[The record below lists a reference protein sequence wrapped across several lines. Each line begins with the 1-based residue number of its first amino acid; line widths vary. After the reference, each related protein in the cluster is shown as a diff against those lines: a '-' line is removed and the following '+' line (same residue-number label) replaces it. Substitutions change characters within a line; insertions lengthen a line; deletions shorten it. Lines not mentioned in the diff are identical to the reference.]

1 MYTNENRTKQERIE
15 YQCEFVYHRLD
26 VFLELYT
33 NTDFS
38 NNKNKDSLIDYIISS
53 NQFNNLLRL
62 YEQQQKFIPM
72 IRHLSY
78 QYDNNYKVLINEIEK
93 LSYYHRLINDS
104 FCEGDCCKDSYKE
117 VYNKF
122 KISVDKLK
130 ALYW

>member
-1 MYTNENRTKQERIE
+1 MKTNENRTVQDRIE

-33 NTDFS
+33 S
-38 NNKNKDSLIDYIISS
+38 KNPSIEDLFYSS
-53 NQFNNLLRL
+53 QFDNLLRL

-78 QYDNNYKVLINEIEK
+78 EYDNNYKILICEIEK
-93 LSYYHRLINDS
+93 LSYYDLLINDS
-104 FCEGDCCKDSYKE
+104 FCESDCCKDSYKE

-122 KISVDKLK
+122 KTSVDKLK
-130 ALYW
+130 SLYW